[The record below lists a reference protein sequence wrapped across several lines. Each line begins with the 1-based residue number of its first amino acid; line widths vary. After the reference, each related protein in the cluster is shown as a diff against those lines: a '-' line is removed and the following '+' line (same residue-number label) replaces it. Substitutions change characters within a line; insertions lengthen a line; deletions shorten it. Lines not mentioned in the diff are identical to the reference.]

1 MHMRE
6 RMAMQKSPS
15 LRRRLLLFLLI
26 PMLVLLLV
34 DAGVTY
40 GMALSYSN
48 RVHDGD
54 LADDVR
60 TLAKMFVS
68 EHVSGDLSSQAQFL
82 LEYDPDGHN
91 YYTVRS
97 NQRGLLDSNDP
108 FPQPPAPPTDD
119 HPRLFNSSLGGK
131 PLRAAALSV
140 RSPDHPGEVL
150 TVSIAETLHDRHER
164 AKEILLLTIPLQT
177 ALILSILSL
186 VWLGVTRG
194 LRILQPLTRRLAAR
208 EHELGP
214 ISDTD
219 VPVEILPLTR
229 TIDGLFTRLATAR
242 ALQERFLADAAHQLR
257 TPLAGLSLH
266 AERALSDASADTVKD
281 ALEHIH
287 RLTQRTARAS
297 TQLLAL
303 TRAQSPWSESH
314 RIQPVDLAR
323 VMPELVTT
331 RIHDA
336 LRANIDLGYQGPD
349 EHAWVNGDAGSLQ
362 ELVENLID
370 NALRYAGH
378 GARVTVSV
386 LPLPDHGVLLQV
398 EDSGPG
404 VPPDVLMRLG
414 ERFFRAPDAREGGTG
429 LGLAIVLQI
438 ADQHHAKVAFG
449 AASGGGL
456 RVTVQFPASTKSS

>member
-1 MHMRE
+1 MRE
-6 RMAMQKSPS
+6 RTTVPKSPS
-15 LRRRLLLFLLI
+15 LRRRLLLFLLV
-26 PMLVLLLV
+26 PMLALLLV

-40 GMALSYSN
+40 AVALSYSN
-48 RVHDGD
+48 RVHDSD

-60 TLAKMFVS
+60 TLAQMFLS
-68 EHVSGDLSSQAQFL
+68 ERISGDLSAQARFL

-97 NQRGLLDSNDP
+97 NRRGLLSSNDP
-108 FPQPPAPPTDD
+108 FPQPAAPPVGGS
-119 HPRLFNSSLGGK
+119 PRLFDSSVNGK
-131 PLRAAALSV
+131 ALRAAELSI
-140 RSPDHPGEVL
+140 RSPDDPAEIL

-164 AKEILLLTIPLQT
+164 ARQILLLTVPLQT
-177 ALILSILSL
+177 ILILSMLLL

-229 TIDGLFTRLATAR
+229 TIDGLFARLGTVL
-242 ALQERFLADAAHQLR
+242 ALQERFMADAAHQLR

-266 AERALSDASADTVKD
+266 AERALTGVSPETVKD

-287 RLTQRTARAS
+287 RLTQRTARTS

-303 TRAQSPWSESH
+303 NRAQNPWHESQH
-314 RIQPVDLAR
+314 NQPVDLAR
-323 VMPELVTT
+323 VVPELVAT
-331 RIHDA
+331 RIHEA
-336 LRANIDLGYQGPD
+336 LQVEIDLGYSGPD
-349 EHAWVNGDAGSLQ
+349 ERALVSGDVASLQ
-362 ELVENLID
+362 ELVDNLID
-370 NALRYAGH
+370 NALRYAGT

-398 EDSGPG
+398 EDNGPG
-404 VPPDVLMRLG
+404 APPEVLARLG
-414 ERFFRAPDAREGGTG
+414 ERFYRAPGAREGGTG
-429 LGLAIVLQI
+429 LGLAIVQQI
-438 ADQHHAKVAFG
+438 AGKHHARVAFG

-456 RVTVQFPASTKSS
+456 RVTVQFPPLAKSS

>member
-1 MHMRE
+1 MRE
-6 RMAMQKSPS
+6 RAAVQKSPS

-26 PMLVLLLV
+26 PMLALLLV
-34 DAGVTY
+34 DAWVTY
-40 GMALSYSN
+40 GVALSYSN
-48 RVHDGD
+48 RVHDSD
-54 LADDVR
+54 LADDVS
-60 TLAKMFVS
+60 TLAQMFLS
-68 EHVSGDLSSQAQFL
+68 ERISGELSAQAQFL

-97 NQRGLLDSNDP
+97 NQRGLLSSNDP
-108 FPQPPAPPTDD
+108 FPQPAAPPAEDKT
-119 HPRLFNSSLGGK
+119 RLFDSSINGK
-131 PLRAAALSV
+131 PLRAAELSI

-164 AKEILLLTIPLQT
+164 ARQILLLTIPLQT
-177 ALILSILSL
+177 ILILSMLSL

-214 ISDTD
+214 SSDID

-229 TIDGLFTRLATAR
+229 TIDGLFSRLATAR
-242 ALQERFLADAAHQLR
+242 ALQEHFLADAAHQLR

-266 AERALSDASADTVKD
+266 AERALSDASPETVKD
-281 ALEHIH
+281 AVEHIH

-303 TRAQSPWSESH
+303 TRAQSPWRESH
-314 RIQPVDLAR
+314 DARPVDLAR
-323 VMPELVTT
+323 VIPELVAMRT
-331 RIHDA
+331 HEA
-336 LRANIDLGYQGPD
+336 LQANIDLGYQGPHK
-349 EHAWVNGDAGSLQ
+349 HAWVSGDVASLQ
-362 ELVENLID
+362 ELVDNLID
-370 NALRYAGH
+370 NALRYAGKS
-378 GARVTVSV
+378 ARVTVSV

-404 VPPDVLMRLG
+404 VPPDVLTRLG
-414 ERFFRAPDAREGGTG
+414 ERFFRAPGAREGGTG
-429 LGLAIVLQI
+429 LGLAIVQQT
-438 ADQHHAKVAFG
+438 AGQHRAKVAFG

-456 RVTVQFPASTKSS
+456 RVTVQFPAPAKSS